1 MTEITLP
8 PKRGLVHE
16 EYDTTNRSFRR
27 RWAWGFVGSTQSYR
41 GGSKILVT
49 LQVPARNDTRN
60 WGGLYTQLFVSVN
73 GAGWTSLGHSG
84 YDGVM
89 TYRAGSILTY
99 NRSILYDPALSADF
113 TARFALQHRSYNG
126 TTHVNGSH
134 GTSSQKFLTALRYE
148 EILGD

>member
-8 PKRGLVHE
+8 SKQGLIHE
-16 EYDTTNRSFRR
+16 EYDTTNRSFGTG
-27 RWAWGFVGSTQSYR
+27 WAWGFVGSTQSYR

-49 LQVPARNDTRN
+49 LQVPARNDTEH

-73 GAGWTSLGHSG
+73 GTSWASLGHSG

-89 TYRAGSILTY
+89 TYRARSILTY

-126 TTHVNGSH
+126 TTRINAAH
-134 GTSSQKFLTALRYE
+134 GTSSQRFLTALRYE
-148 EILGD
+148 EILSD